1 MSRRETPQ
9 ADNRVLVVM
18 VFALRCSFARRIA
31 PFDIVRHGFEQHWNA
46 GRNHWRRG
54 KGGLFCPPFQTRQ
67 CTMREG

>member
-31 PFDIVRHGFEQHWNA
+31 PFDTVRHGFEQHWNA
-46 GRNHWRRG
+46 GQNYWRQWKRRAV
-54 KGGLFCPPFQTRQ
+54 LPALPDAPVHDA
-67 CTMREG
+67 